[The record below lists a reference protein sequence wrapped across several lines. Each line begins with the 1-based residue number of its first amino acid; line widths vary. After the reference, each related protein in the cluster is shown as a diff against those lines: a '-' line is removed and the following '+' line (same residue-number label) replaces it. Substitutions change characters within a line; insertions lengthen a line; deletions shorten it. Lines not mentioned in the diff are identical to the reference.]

1 MPSVWVPEGATLVR
15 NSNKI
20 YLDLVINA
28 KNYYPFAVPF
38 ATKNDQYIDY
48 LDPVLNAASTYDKHF
63 VIKTYNGARRAT
75 LGEDRANNWVKVLRH
90 ATDEPSY
97 LQPGV
102 GYIITA
108 LTYPDKDTATIRIP
122 MTVPNTWF
130 ENGEQAEVGTTVRNT
145 IAVTAHTGPATDIN
159 NGGHQRHAG
168 WNFVANPY
176 LSNFTG
182 GGIDATNGLDYIDG
196 ELIIQGSYEYS
207 EETVPYVTIPAYDFA
222 YYSQYKLSDV
232 KLSPE
237 WSFFVQVGT
246 SGTMD
251 FTTTGRQQAP
261 ASIAARNAEKRPVKM
276 DVDLILSDNHNSDQT
291 GIIIS
296 DRYTDAYEIG
306 HDLEKLFGSAYN
318 LSVYTLMEDNT
329 PLAFQALAIQNS
341 MQVIP
346 VGYRTPAQGEY
357 TFSLNEATSDI
368 ELLNEQY
375 EQLILVDYET
385 GALTNMLNNEYTF
398 YSDRTQSNNRF
409 ALYAVPRQ
417 NTTTD
422 LPNTIGNEEVKK
434 VIYNDHF
441 YILRDGKVFNG
452 AGQIVK

>member
-1 MPSVWVPEGATLVR
+1 
-15 NSNKI
+15 
-20 YLDLVINA
+20 
-28 KNYYPFAVPF
+28 
-38 ATKNDQYIDY
+38 
-48 LDPVLNAASTYDKHF
+48 
-63 VIKTYNGARRAT
+63 
-75 LGEDRANNWVKVLRH
+75 
-90 ATDEPSY
+90 
-97 LQPGV
+97 
-102 GYIITA
+102 
-108 LTYPDKDTATIRIP
+108 
-122 MTVPNTWF
+122 
-130 ENGEQAEVGTTVRNT
+130 VGTTVRNT
-145 IAVTAHTGPATDIN
+145 IDVTAHTGEATDIN

-176 LSNFTG
+176 LTSFAG
-182 GGIDATNGLDYIDG
+182 GNVANDGGLAYING
-196 ELIIQGSYEYS
+196 ELIIQGSYEYGGDP
-207 EETVPYVTIPAYDFA
+207 VPYVTVPAYDFA
-222 YYSQYKLSDV
+222 YYSQHKLSDV

-261 ASIAARNAEKRPVKM
+261 ASIAARNAEERPVKM

-291 GIIIS
+291 GLIIS
-296 DRYTDAYEIG
+296 DRYSDAYEIG
-306 HDLEKLFGSAYN
+306 RDLEKMFGSAYN
-318 LSVYTLMEDNT
+318 LSVYTLMADNT

-357 TFSLNEATSDI
+357 TFALNEATSDI

-422 LPNTIGNEEVKK
+422 LPNAIGNEEVKK